1 MFYTYIIANS
11 KHGAIF
17 TGHCDDLSTRMREH
31 KMARFGRSAS
41 ALIYSIDR
49 LMWFEAHATRAA
61 AMKREREIKAWKRE
75 WRLALFEDTNPDWN
89 DLTNSLTEG
98 FLSAPSYAP
107 ANGFNGTAYSE
118 LAMAS

>member
-1 MFYTYIIANS
+1 MGSVMGPDFRRGGRNCRVFQKLLAFLPIFSMFTLCSILISSRIQN
-11 KHGAIF
+11 
-17 TGHCDDLSTRMREH
+17 T
-31 KMARFGRSAS
+31 
-41 ALIYSIDR
+41 ALFLRVIVTTFRRVCESIKWR
-49 LMWFEAHATRAA
+49 GLGVRP
-61 AMKREREIKAWKRE
+61 